1 MYKSLIQKLISVWVV
16 LCILGW
22 GSLIYM
28 YTQGIALFESPSD
41 RHPVILAL
49 MLLASGLGI
58 TALLAAIGMWVYV
71 YRDSGRRGMNQLAW
85 TLIAIF
91 TPNLLGVVI
100 YLIARKPLLVACPNC
115 RAQVEA
121 QLVHCPGCGH
131 LLKRKCPSCNAVLE
145 GAFRYCGACG
155 APVEP

>member
-58 TALLAAIGMWVYV
+58 TALLAAFGLENVLPRSPECMLVWPGTTVWLV
-71 YRDSGRRGMNQLAW
+71 TARFGASTSRLCSVPFMESGGVIPILCESDRKKSLRPLVSIR
-85 TLIAIF
+85 TLM
-91 TPNLLGVVI
+91 
-100 YLIARKPLLVACPNC
+100 C
-115 RAQVEA
+115 RIEEA
-121 QLVHCPGCGH
+121 
-131 LLKRKCPSCNAVLE
+131 N
-145 GAFRYCGACG
+145 
-155 APVEP
+155 